1 MNSVRVLRTQC
12 AGHIRTAISDNVVAS
27 DVIRVIGPANIRAA
41 SIAVVVGLVAVIIE
55 PAHTRGG
62 VRPSPGRQSSTAAT
76 SAGLAILGADRSRVA
91 SRSHHSFNCFSTPTS
106 RNSSCPA
113 PSTQVDMFLE
123 AVKLILAWEAVE
135 LNQMAWRVP
144 RWSGGRRFH

>member
-12 AGHIRTAISDNVVAS
+12 AGQIRTAISVNVVAS

-76 SAGLAILGADRSRVA
+76 SAGLAILSADRSRCSGWRRQLPRPCNTFEIA
-91 SRSHHSFNCFSTPTS
+91 SFVQLLLDSH
-106 RNSSCPA
+106 
-113 PSTQVDMFLE
+113 
-123 AVKLILAWEAVE
+123 K
-135 LNQMAWRVP
+135 
-144 RWSGGRRFH
+144 